1 MRNKAGVGPA
11 AVISVTTTEK
21 PEVRHDDEMLK
32 LIIVSSNQ
40 ILMQGPQ
47 YFYEQPN
54 FIYNSSEVITG
65 IGIHVAKKLLFIT
78 DESRAIYMCVHTQI
92 IGRNF
97 FLTKH
102 GYKTDPVLNI
112 SGPH

>member
-97 FLTKH
+97 F
-102 GYKTDPVLNI
+102 
-112 SGPH
+112 